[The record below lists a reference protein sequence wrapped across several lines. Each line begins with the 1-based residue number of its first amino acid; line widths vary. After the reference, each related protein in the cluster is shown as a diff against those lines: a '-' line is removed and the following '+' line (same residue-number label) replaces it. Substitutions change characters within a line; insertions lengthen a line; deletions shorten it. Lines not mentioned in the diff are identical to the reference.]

1 MRMNAVLSNP
11 KHPEYGQFT
20 VPLPIP
26 HNQYNRIMEALNA
39 MDMGDPLARD
49 CQMDEILGEYPIL
62 KRLEGKPVN
71 IDELDYLAKR
81 LDSFCYAQEGA
92 QFQGAAVSY
101 DYSDMTDLINL
112 TFSCQQVTVITDF
125 SDLEQVGR
133 DHYMVLNGGCAS
145 KEELDALDG
154 YETALLLIDEGNG
167 VITPYG
173 VVYDNGMRLSQLY
186 DGRHFPQYFYE
197 PPLLT
202 LTVQQSKDAPK
213 TWLYL
218 PAPDLHIKRSLVR
231 AGIVDPADMRLSFQ
245 GSEFPDA
252 VDCVLDMESEC
263 LEELNKLCQAI
274 QQLSTDEI
282 KKLGAVVEYARP
294 ETAAQVRQLA
304 ENLEQF
310 DYAPGVQ
317 NVEEYGRYMIQKSG
331 RFEYDENLR
340 DYYDYARYGLE
351 RMNEG
356 VRITVV
362 RASDHA
368 VVTTP
373 FDLTNKQPAAGIY
386 HFGKVSKI
394 QYNGGAALSPVQGGY
409 SYKNPAQPIPRII
422 STNGNNNIEAIK
434 RYFCSEYAVKL
445 IAEQTG
451 MDYETLIGG
460 EYKIL
465 LEPIAYYKYEG
476 VMIATTATEAAMYDE
491 VVSGHLRTWMGSL
504 THKNLPLS
512 MFLETA
518 DLGYPAWS
526 GSTTQHATNSA
537 IKSSLGLGIVRFEEQ
552 PEEPTITTYDY
563 EYRTNTEV
571 ITAVEVSGG
580 QSDPDNPVT
589 VRFNILGTA
598 YTVSNVYYP
607 DGDSQLAWVRWT
619 TPDTPQDVT
628 ITVSVSGPG
637 SAQGT
642 IQCKIVDL
650 DENPPPNPVADD
662 RNDSFSPSAVPS
674 RAEKTSAQWSI
685 GNTTAV
691 LDELYVWLSDNITVG
706 TTIIEYIRNILK
718 RVRKKESNLIM
729 ASQNLEDFDR
739 EGIRELT
746 KPLFAIPPHQFIFNC
761 GSIDKR
767 FYMDLL
773 QLEEAE
779 YNLIRFPQ
787 RGVCLFKCG
796 NERYLLEVH
805 APAYKEA
812 LYGSAGGR

>member
-1 MRMNAVLSNP
+1 MKRIISVLLS
-11 KHPEYGQFT
+11 FAIMLT
-20 VPLPIP
+20 ALCVP
-26 HNQYNRIMEALNA
+26 AFA
-39 MDMGDPLARD
+39 
-49 CQMDEILGEYPIL
+49 
-62 KRLEGKPVN
+62 EGGTGGSGN
-71 IDELDYLAKR
+71 ID
-81 LDSFCYAQEGA
+81 
-92 QFQGAAVSY
+92 
-101 DYSDMTDLINL
+101 
-112 TFSCQQVTVITDF
+112 
-125 SDLEQVGR
+125 
-133 DHYMVLNGGCAS
+133 GGGGS
-145 KEELDALDG
+145 M
-154 YETALLLIDEGNG
+154 GNA
-167 VITPYG
+167 T
-173 VVYDNGMRLSQLY
+173 S
-186 DGRHFPQYFYE
+186 H
-197 PPLLT
+197 
-202 LTVQQSKDAPK
+202 
-213 TWLYL
+213 
-218 PAPDLHIKRSLVR
+218 
-231 AGIVDPADMRLSFQ
+231 
-245 GSEFPDA
+245 GSW
-252 VDCVLDMESEC
+252 
-263 LEELNKLCQAI
+263 N
-274 QQLSTDEI
+274 
-282 KKLGAVVEYARP
+282 
-294 ETAAQVRQLA
+294 
-304 ENLEQF
+304 
-310 DYAPGVQ
+310 PG
-317 NVEEYGRYMIQKSG
+317 
-331 RFEYDENLR
+331 
-340 DYYDYARYGLE
+340 
-351 RMNEG
+351 NEG

-589 VRFNILGTA
+589 VRFNILGTT

-685 GNTTAV
+685 WRPWWYAYWVWHSTGKDNGYWCDHGWWEFDLDRYSASLSASMTITPDTMNPTASGTTMKSGYGINEVVTARVSSSQRSATTALQNAV
-691 LDELYVWLSDNITVG
+691 SYFPEFNYDSFWRLLDRVSISSSSSRLEFQTNEYSTYNRRTHFTPVWYPDGAYAVNTWVIDCWTPVGMLSVNLSDTL
-706 TTIIEYIRNILK
+706 TI
-718 RVRKKESNLIM
+718 SGNLWDDWHI
-729 ASQNLEDFDR
+729 
-739 EGIRELT
+739 
-746 KPLFAIPPHQFIFNC
+746 
-761 GSIDKR
+761 
-767 FYMDLL
+767 
-773 QLEEAE
+773 
-779 YNLIRFPQ
+779 
-787 RGVCLFKCG
+787 
-796 NERYLLEVH
+796 
-805 APAYKEA
+805 APM
-812 LYGSAGGR
+812 R